1 MRNKIRPMQLAP
13 VSSGAAARIRLA
25 LLLTATVLVVEVVG
39 GLWAHSL
46 ALLSDAGHV
55 VTDLVVLAL
64 SAFALRQVQRPA
76 TARRTFGYQRVGIL
90 VALVNALLLGA
101 IVVGIIIEAVRRLQ
115 DPGEVRGG
123 LMAAAA
129 VVGLLI
135 SLLIA
140 RSLQPLQRDLTIKS
154 ALMHIWG
161 DAWASAGIIVAGLVI
176 AATNWLAIDPL
187 LSIAIAALI
196 AWSAWRVLSAAID
209 ILMESTPPD
218 LQPDSVVTAVKRVP
232 GVRDLHD
239 LHIWSLGAQRRA
251 MSAHL
256 LIDDQSVTQARD
268 ILAEV
273 REVLAHE
280 FEIEHTTI
288 QFESLV
294 CRPGDVFCVQPEGHP
309 HTDDAH
315 DRMTRR
321 AAGGDGT
328 LAEVM
333 AAAHERGIPMGSC
346 RWGPRTSSPAS
357 WGSRRA
363 GAGRRSERW
372 NTFPPR
378 ARSTSPGSTT
388 ATWRWRP
395 ASVSTPWSCATR
407 RRCSSTGWV
416 APPTSW
422 PGPGGCRARRCSN
435 ARSEPTARKRGSPR
449 WSCWW

>member
-1 MRNKIRPMQLAP
+1 MGNKIKPMQLASG
-13 VSSGAAARIRLA
+13 SSSAAARIRLA
-25 LLLTATVLVVEVVG
+25 LLLTAVVLVVEVVG

-64 SAFALRQVQRPA
+64 SLFALRQVQRPA

-90 VALVNALLLGA
+90 VALVNALLLAA
-101 IVVGIIIEAVRRLQ
+101 IVVGIVIEALRRLQ
-115 DPGEVRGG
+115 DPSVVHGG

-129 VVGLLI
+129 VVGLVI
-135 SLLIA
+135 SLVIA
-140 RSLQPLQRDLTIKS
+140 RSLQPLQRDLTVRS
-154 ALMHIWG
+154 ALVHILG
-161 DAWASAGIIVAGLVI
+161 DAWASGGIIVAGLLIVV
-176 AATNWLAIDPL
+176 TGWLAVDPL

-196 AWSAWRVLSAAID
+196 AWSAWRVLSAALD

-218 LQPDSVVTAVKRVP
+218 LQTDAVVTSVKRVP

-239 LHIWSLGAQRRA
+239 LHIWSLGAQSRA

-256 LIDDQSVTQARD
+256 LIDDQRVTQAQD

-321 AAGGDGT
+321 A
-328 LAEVM
+328 
-333 AAAHERGIPMGSC
+333 
-346 RWGPRTSSPAS
+346 
-357 WGSRRA
+357 
-363 GAGRRSERW
+363 
-372 NTFPPR
+372 
-378 ARSTSPGSTT
+378 
-388 ATWRWRP
+388 
-395 ASVSTPWSCATR
+395 
-407 RRCSSTGWV
+407 TG
-416 APPTSW
+416 
-422 PGPGGCRARRCSN
+422 
-435 ARSEPTARKRGSPR
+435 
-449 WSCWW
+449 

>member
-1 MRNKIRPMQLAP
+1 MRNKIRPMQLAA
-13 VSSGAAARIRLA
+13 VGSGAAARIRLA

-39 GLWAHSL
+39 GVWAHSL

-101 IVVGIIIEAVRRLQ
+101 IVVAIVVEALRRLQ
-115 DPGEVRGG
+115 DPGVVRGG

-129 VVGLLI
+129 VVGLVI
-135 SLLIA
+135 SLIIA
-140 RSLQPLQRDLTIKS
+140 RSLQPLGRDLTVKS

-161 DAWASAGIIVAGLVI
+161 DAWASGGIIVAGVLI
-176 AATNWLAIDPL
+176 AATGWLAIDPL
-187 LSIAIAALI
+187 LSLAIAGLI
-196 AWSAWRVLSAAID
+196 AWSAWRVVAEAIN
-209 ILMESTPPD
+209 ILLESTPAD
-218 LQPDSVVTAVKRVP
+218 LRADSVVAAVKRVP

-239 LHIWSLGAQRRA
+239 LHIWSLGSQSRA

-256 LIDDQSVTQARD
+256 LIDDQRVTQAQD

-321 AAGGDGT
+321 AAG
-328 LAEVM
+328 
-333 AAAHERGIPMGSC
+333 
-346 RWGPRTSSPAS
+346 
-357 WGSRRA
+357 
-363 GAGRRSERW
+363 
-372 NTFPPR
+372 
-378 ARSTSPGSTT
+378 
-388 ATWRWRP
+388 
-395 ASVSTPWSCATR
+395 
-407 RRCSSTGWV
+407 
-416 APPTSW
+416 
-422 PGPGGCRARRCSN
+422 
-435 ARSEPTARKRGSPR
+435 
-449 WSCWW
+449 